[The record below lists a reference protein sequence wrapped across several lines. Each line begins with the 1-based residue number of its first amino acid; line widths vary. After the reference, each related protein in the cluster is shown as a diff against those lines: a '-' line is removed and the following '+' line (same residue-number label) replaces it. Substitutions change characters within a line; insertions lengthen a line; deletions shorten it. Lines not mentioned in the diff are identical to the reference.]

1 MKFRQ
6 MLALALIGGCLLAPL
21 NGVAGL
27 FTTPARE
34 VGDAIFSKFGK
45 GAAGSSADEI
55 TSAATN
61 AIARHGKDAAPLLK
75 NSGHAGFQALDIAGD
90 KAPEVIKLY
99 AKRGD
104 EALWVISEPK
114 RLAIFIK
121 HGDSAADAL
130 IKHPGLADNLVE
142 RFGGDA
148 ATALTAISKPSAQRL
163 AMVAEEGLL
172 NASARN
178 PELLP
183 VIRLYGDSAMEFIWK
198 NKGALA
204 VASVLGTFLAD
215 PNAYISGVKELAVP
229 VLSSIN
235 WTLIVAGIL
244 TVLFLPFI
252 ARVVVKTRKASANKA
267 LPS

>member
-1 MKFRQ
+1 MKIRHI
-6 MLALALIGGCLLAPL
+6 LGLALIGVSLLVPL

-27 FTTPARE
+27 FTSTARE
-34 VGDAIFSKFGK
+34 VGDAVFSKFGK
-45 GAAGSSADEI
+45 GAAGSTADEI
-55 TSAATN
+55 SSTATN
-61 AIARHGKDAAPLLK
+61 AIARYGNDAVPLLR
-75 NSGHAGFQALDIAGD
+75 NSGHAGFQALELAGD

-104 EALWVISEPK
+104 EALWIISQPK

-130 IKHPGLADNLVE
+130 IKYPGLADSLVE

-172 NASARN
+172 NASARS

-183 VIRLYGDSAMEFIWK
+183 VIRQYGDSAMEFIWN

-204 VASVLGTFLAD
+204 VASVLGTFLGD
-215 PNAYISGVKELAVP
+215 PQAYISGVRELAVP
-229 VLSSIN
+229 VLNSIN

-244 TVLFLPFI
+244 ALLFLPFI
-252 ARVVVKTRKASANKA
+252 ARTVFKTRKAFGSAKDQ
-267 LPS
+267 

>member
-1 MKFRQ
+1 MRIRQ
-6 MLALALIGGCLLAPL
+6 MLALAFVGGSLLVPL

-27 FTTPARE
+27 LTTTARE
-34 VGDAIFSKFGK
+34 VGDAVFSKFGK
-45 GAAGSSADEI
+45 GAAGNTADEI
-55 TSAATN
+55 ASATTN
-61 AIARHGKDAAPLLK
+61 AVARHGNDAVPLLRK
-75 NSGHAGFQALDIAGD
+75 SGHAGFQALEVAGD

-130 IKHPGLADNLVE
+130 IKHPGLADSLVE

-163 AMVAEEGLL
+163 GMVAEEGLL
-172 NASARN
+172 NASARS

-183 VIRLYGDSAMEFIWK
+183 VIRMYGDSAMEFIWK

-215 PNAYISGVKELAVP
+215 PKVYISGAKELAVP
-229 VLSSIN
+229 VLTSIN
-235 WTLIVAGIL
+235 WTLLIAGTL
-244 TVLFLPFI
+244 VLLFLPFI
-252 ARVVVKTRKASANKA
+252 ARTVVRTRKTFVSTKEQ
-267 LPS
+267 

>member
-1 MKFRQ
+1 MKIRQ
-6 MLALALIGGCLLAPL
+6 MLALTLIGGCLLAPL

-34 VGDAIFSKFGK
+34 VGDVVFSKFGK

-90 KAPEVIKLY
+90 KAPDVIKLY

-130 IKHPGLADNLVE
+130 IKHPGLADNLME

-163 AMVAEEGLL
+163 GMVAEEGLL
-172 NASARN
+172 NASARS
-178 PELLP
+178 PELLQ
-183 VIRLYGDSAMEFIWK
+183 VIRMYGDSAMEFIWK
-198 NKGALA
+198 NKGALT

-215 PNAYISGVKELAVP
+215 PNAYITGVKELAVP

-244 TVLFLPFI
+244 ALLFLPFI
-252 ARVVVKTRKASANKA
+252 ARTVSKSRKALLSAKT
-267 LPS
+267 P